1 MASFTAVFDACVLY
15 PAHLRDLIMS
25 VAMRDQFRAKWTVE
39 IQKEW
44 VNNLLENRPD
54 LKVEQLQWTVEQ
66 MNKAVPDC
74 LVENYEE
81 IIDSLEPPD
90 PNDRHALAAAIMCQA
105 DVIVTS
111 NLKDFP
117 REIVDKY
124 HIDVQSPDTFLNHL
138 FDLNPG

>member
-15 PAHLRDLIMS
+15 PAHLRDLLMS

-81 IIDSLEPPD
+81 IIDSLELFMSRG
-90 PNDRHALAAAIMCQA
+90 NDCI
-105 DVIVTS
+105 I
-111 NLKDFP
+111 
-117 REIVDKY
+117 
-124 HIDVQSPDTFLNHL
+124 LNARQKHCWIYSINRDRL
-138 FDLNPG
+138 